1 MRGRELA
8 HCGLVCGLVSR
19 EIWVQTSHRLVMAQI
34 LWKCA
39 VSALESVHVGDDV
52 DFTQVEEVFEEKVR
66 SSLCEL
72 YVD

>member
-1 MRGRELA
+1 
-8 HCGLVCGLVSR
+8 
-19 EIWVQTSHRLVMAQI
+19 MAQI